1 MVSYPF
7 FIQVCPHQH
16 CSGVHFFTLSS
27 STDLKNLDIYV
38 QEQDRKY
45 LCNDANSQYLILF
58 ALFIMTSLLMCSQH
72 MCCTSFKYY
81 TVCNFRFF
89 CLFVCLFSYKISWHN
104 IYCSK
109 YGYIYLFKL
118 QFPLGMSSCI
128 YINALVTAKSKIY
141 LREFLLL
148 QNKSKCKK
156 NLFFWYFRISVCI

>member
-89 CLFVCLFSYKISWHN
+89 CLFVCLFSYNPYLLILKDIHYKN
-104 IYCSK
+104 IFVRCGRYYYPSNINKMQKDKESK
-109 YGYIYLFKL
+109 DI
-118 QFPLGMSSCI
+118 
-128 YINALVTAKSKIY
+128 
-141 LREFLLL
+141 LL
-148 QNKSKCKK
+148 
-156 NLFFWYFRISVCI
+156 